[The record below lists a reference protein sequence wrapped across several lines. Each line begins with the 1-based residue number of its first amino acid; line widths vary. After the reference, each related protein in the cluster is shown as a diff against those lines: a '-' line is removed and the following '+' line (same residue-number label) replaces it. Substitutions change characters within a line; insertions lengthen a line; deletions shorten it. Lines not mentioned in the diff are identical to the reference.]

1 MRNLTFRGYAQNKG
15 FNPQQVPDETWKL
28 ESETNRTLRGMK
40 EVRDQNR
47 ENRRDQL
54 QALSQN
60 FAKEE
65 QQRNTNFN
73 LASDFRKAYQKAEL
87 QHYEVE
93 IQNART
99 RELEAQRDYQQLE
112 KIKHLAG
119 SAWKAY
125 TGFQEQRVGKILSEG
140 AYLTTEALSI
150 FKDQEGGTA
159 RARQVLEDGLKTG
172 VKAGEA
178 LKEVYTNPV
187 IQKEINDMFK
197 GWRDYSIHKHL
208 IEDGLKDGG
217 GLSNYIKS
225 LDRVRLPGKKISY
238 NELKEDDTLLDGSEL
253 HGHNAT
259 ARKYLTQQML
269 NGGYSPGFIS
279 NVLNPQLDEFFGD
292 RRKAVNDLVK
302 RNLDKH
308 LLEVDFKNAEAFI
321 RQHKDGKGA
330 LEWIATAQSS
340 SAYKSKLN
348 TTFRVL
354 GKGVEEQRYN
364 RETINAFYDTPAID
378 HNGKKT
384 TFGKWR
390 KKEFEDLYIKLDT
403 VETANRLAQ
412 DKRDEN
418 TAEAIKQEL
427 FKKQQLYGPTDRKL
441 VKEDY
446 DSLYAIAQSRGM
458 NKADYDK
465 YLGFLKDDQN
475 RERPSI
481 EQAKK
486 FADEKALAG
495 QLRVSDVVTMMPPSL
510 WKEYFPKTLEGLD
523 IGTEQ
528 LTKTYTSIE
537 NAIAEVGKQL
547 NVSRDNRSWEVNDL
561 SRVSV
566 RQFFP
571 KLMEELAGQKG
582 SANIILDKTLRD
594 EIALIENGKGLY
606 QLRKDAS
613 GKPLYNKQFGFTY
626 HDGLEEN
633 QFLNTIQDTLI
644 ENPSAVTKKGFFGN
658 DVQAIIDWSE
668 GRGELPQSLSV
679 AYDALPNKSFRAI
692 SNYVR
697 ISEGKNPLDFRG
709 IEKVET
715 IVAPEYQKD
724 LHNKPSLHKTVNAVR
739 QSFEKYG
746 NPDVGDQIILEGQF
760 DKEAY
765 LTNPENPY
773 LVFKGPDGA
782 GITTNYFNKLGT
794 EMTVNDV
801 IGATGSNM
809 MTSFGAFDLTKQDL
823 DRAITRGEID
833 YMTLLSEPVQR
844 MIFRNKISEETSKI
858 YPDNSDYAMPGMGR
872 EHAEFKEVKPIEAR
886 KDLINFVASQFA
898 NSGFNFNQLSDNALN
913 EINRLIKNNE

>member
-28 ESETNRTLRGMK
+28 ESETNRTLRGMR

-119 SAWKAY
+119 NAWKAY
-125 TGFQEQRVGKILSEG
+125 SGFQQERVGKILSEG
-140 AYLTTEALSI
+140 AYYTTEALSI
-150 FKDQEGGTA
+150 FKDQEGGIA
-159 RARQVLEDGLKTG
+159 RARQVLEDGLKRG

-187 IQKEINDMFK
+187 IQKQINDMFK

-225 LDRVRLPGKKISY
+225 LDKVRLPGKKISY

-279 NVLNPQLDEFFGD
+279 NVLNPQLDQFFGD
-292 RRKAVNDLVK
+292 RRKEVNDLVK
-302 RNLDKH
+302 KNLDKH

-340 SAYKSKLN
+340 TAYRAKLN
-348 TTFRVL
+348 TTFKVL

-364 RETINAFYDTPAID
+364 REIINAFHDTPAID

-427 FKKQQLYGPTDRKL
+427 FKKQQLYANTDRKL
-441 VKEDY
+441 AKEDY

-481 EQAKK
+481 EQAKR

-523 IGTEQ
+523 IGQEQ
-528 LTKTYTSIE
+528 LTKAYTTIE
-537 NAIAEVGKQL
+537 NAIAEVGNQL
-547 NVSRDNRSWEVNDL
+547 NVSRDNRNWEVNDL
-561 SRVSV
+561 SRVAV

-582 SANIILDKTLRD
+582 NANTILDKFIRD
-594 EIALIENGKGLY
+594 EVALIENGKGIY
-606 QLRKDAS
+606 QLKTDTS

-626 HDGLEEN
+626 YDGLEED

-644 ENPSAVTKKGFFGN
+644 ENPSAVTEKGFFGN
-658 DVQAIIDWSE
+658 DVQGIIAWSE

-692 SNYVR
+692 SNDVR
-697 ISEGKNPLDFRG
+697 ISEGLKPLDFRG

-724 LHNKPSLHKTVNAVR
+724 LHNKPSLHKTINAVR

-746 NPDVGDQIILEGQF
+746 NPEVGDQIILEGLF

-765 LTNPENPY
+765 LYNPENAY

-858 YPDNSDYAMPGMGR
+858 YPDNSDYAIPGFGR
-872 EHAEFKEVKPIEAR
+872 EYAEFKEVKPIEAR
-886 KDLINFVASQFA
+886 EDLINFVASQFA
-898 NSGFNFNQLSDNALN
+898 DSGFNFNQLSDNALN

>member
-28 ESETNRTLRGMK
+28 ESETNRTLRGMQ

-140 AYLTTEALSI
+140 AYYTTEALSI
-150 FKDQEGGTA
+150 FKDQEGGIA
-159 RARQVLEDGLKTG
+159 RARQVLEDGLKKG

-187 IQKEINDMFK
+187 IQKQINDMFK

-279 NVLNPQLDEFFGD
+279 NVLNPQLDTFFGD
-292 RRKAVNDLVK
+292 RRKEVNDLVK
-302 RNLDKH
+302 KNLDKH
-308 LLEVDFKNAEAFI
+308 LLDVDFKNAEAFI
-321 RQHKDGKGA
+321 RNYKDGTGIA
-330 LEWIATAQSS
+330 EYPATAQSAQAR
-340 SAYKSKLN
+340 SAKWGITEKVVSK
-348 TTFRVL
+348 
-354 GKGVEEQRYN
+354 GIEEQRYD
-364 RETINAFYDTPAID
+364 RAWLDNAYNTPVMF
-378 HNGKKT
+378 NGKETKL
-384 TFGKWR
+384 GKWR
-390 KKEFEDLYIKLDT
+390 EKEFETWYNKLDT

-418 TAEAIKQEL
+418 TAEALKQEL
-427 FKKQQLYGPTDRKL
+427 FKKQQLYANTDRKL
-441 VKEDY
+441 AKEDY

-481 EQAKK
+481 EKAKE
-486 FADEKALAG
+486 FADAKALAG

-528 LTKTYTSIE
+528 LTKAYTTIE
-537 NAIAEVGKQL
+537 NAIAEVGNQL
-547 NVSRDNRSWEVNDL
+547 NVSRDNRNWEVNDL

-582 SANIILDKTLRD
+582 SANTILDKTLRD

-626 HDGLEEN
+626 YDGLEEN

-644 ENPSAVTKKGFFGN
+644 EDPSAVTKKGFFGN

-692 SNYVR
+692 SNDVR
-697 ISEGKNPLDFRG
+697 ISEGKKPLDFRG

-724 LHNKPSLHKTVNAVR
+724 LHNKPSLHKTINAVR

-746 NPDVGDQIILEGQF
+746 NPDVGDQIILEGLF

-765 LTNPENPY
+765 LYNPENAY
-773 LVFKGPDGA
+773 VVFKGPDGA

-872 EHAEFKEVKPIEAR
+872 EYAEFKGVKTIEAR
-886 KDLINFVASQFA
+886 EDLINFVASQFA
-898 NSGFNFNQLSDNALN
+898 DSGFNFNQLSDNALN
-913 EINRLIKNNE
+913 EINRLLKNNE

>member
-28 ESETNRTLRGMK
+28 ESETNRTLRGMQ

-119 SAWKAY
+119 NAWKAY
-125 TGFQEQRVGKILSEG
+125 SGFQQQRVGKILSEG
-140 AYLTTEALSI
+140 AYYTTEALSI
-150 FKDQEGGTA
+150 FKDQEGGIA
-159 RARQVLEDGLKTG
+159 RAREVALDGLKRG

-187 IQKEINDMFK
+187 IQKQINDMFK

-259 ARKYLTQQML
+259 VRKYITQQML

-279 NVLNPQLDEFFGD
+279 NVLNPQLDQFFGD
-292 RRKAVNDLVK
+292 KRKEVNDLVK
-302 RNLDKH
+302 KNLDKH

-321 RQHKDGKGA
+321 RNYKDGTGIA
-330 LEWIATAQSS
+330 EYPATAQSAQAR
-340 SAYKSKLN
+340 SAKWGITEKVVSK
-348 TTFRVL
+348 
-354 GKGVEEQRYN
+354 GIEEQRYD
-364 RETINAFYDTPAID
+364 RTWLDNAYNTPVMF
-378 HNGKKT
+378 NGKETKL
-384 TFGKWR
+384 GKWR
-390 KKEFEDLYIKLDT
+390 EKEFETWYDKLDT

-412 DKRDEN
+412 EKRDKN
-418 TAEAIKQEL
+418 TAEAVKQEL
-427 FKKQQLYGPTDRKL
+427 FKKQQLYADTDRKL
-441 VKEDY
+441 VQTDY
-446 DSLYAIAQSRGM
+446 ESLYAIAQSRGM
-458 NKADYDK
+458 KKADYDK
-465 YLGFLKDDQN
+465 YLGFLKDDEN

-481 EQAKK
+481 EKAKE
-486 FADEKALAG
+486 FADAKALAG

-528 LTKTYTSIE
+528 LTKAYTTIE
-537 NAIAEVGKQL
+537 NAIAEVGNQL
-547 NVSRDNRSWEVNDL
+547 NVSRDNRNWEVNDL
-561 SRVSV
+561 SRVAV

-582 SANIILDKTLRD
+582 NANIILDKFIRD
-594 EIALIENGKGLY
+594 EVALIENGKGIY
-606 QLRKDAS
+606 QLKTDAS

-626 HDGLEEN
+626 YDGLEED

-644 ENPSAVTKKGFFGN
+644 ENPSAVTEKGFFGK

-692 SNYVR
+692 SNDVR
-697 ISEGKNPLDFRG
+697 ISEGKKPLDFRG

-724 LHNKPSLHKTVNAVR
+724 LHNKPSLHKTINAVR

-746 NPDVGDQIILEGQF
+746 NPEVGDQIILEGLF

-765 LTNPENPY
+765 LYNPENAY
-773 LVFKGPDGA
+773 VVFKGPDGA

-872 EHAEFKEVKPIEAR
+872 EYAEFKEVKPIEAR
-886 KDLINFVASQFA
+886 ENLINFVASQFA
-898 NSGFNFNQLSDNALN
+898 DSGFNFNQLSDNALN
-913 EINRLIKNNE
+913 EINRLLKNNE